1 MRDQSL
7 RAHVANL
14 EQQGELIRIT
24 EETDPHE
31 NVSAIGWKA
40 YDRLGKSTLFTNL
53 ENFPDWTVVSQV
65 ITDRKKWSIALD
77 ISEDDFI
84 PTLVK
89 RIKHQIKPV
98 EVGADQAPVKE
109 VVLRGEDADLTK
121 IPALW
126 HAERDP
132 GPYIA
137 SGMAVI
143 KDPDTGIRNMSIHRQ
158 QIQGPDQTGFL
169 ICPRHALRIYQKYQ
183 QQNKPMP
190 VAMVIGAHPAIYYA
204 SGFTSSYG
212 LDELEI
218 AGSLLNDPVRLVKC
232 ETIDIEVPAEAEL
245 VIEGEV
251 LPEGMVEEG
260 PFGEATGTY
269 AMEGSTEIF
278 KVKAITHRKNPMF
291 YAMQCGAPMTDT
303 QSITGTCIETV
314 VTDHLRN
321 VEGGLDLLDVRCLG
335 ISGLMAIVLKLRQRV
350 EGQAKTALMAA
361 LSSPYLHPKIAI
373 AVDDDIDAS
382 DLRQIFWS
390 LTTRVH
396 GSRDVVNVPNTRIW
410 SLDNVSDIVPGMS
423 AMYRIGTKVI
433 IDGTKPAVTQET
445 ERGRFA
451 PAMPFGFEDINL
463 DTFLP

>member
-14 EQQGELIRIT
+14 EQQGELIRISK
-24 EETDPHE
+24 ETDPRE

-53 ENFPDWTVVSQV
+53 KSFPDWTVVNQV

-77 ISEDDFI
+77 ISEDVFI

-89 RIKHQIKPV
+89 RIKHQIKPL
-98 EVGADQAPVKE
+98 EVGADEAPVKE
-109 VVLRGEDADLTK
+109 VILKGEDADLTK
-121 IPALW
+121 IPARW

-245 VIEGEV
+245 IIEGEV

-321 VEGGLDLLDVRCLG
+321 VEGGLDLIDVRCLG
-335 ISGLMAIVLKLRQRV
+335 ISGLMAIVLKLRPRV

-396 GSRDVVNVPNTRIW
+396 GSRDVVKVPNTRIW

-433 IDGTKPAVTQET
+433 IDATKPAVTQET

>member
-24 EETDPHE
+24 KEADPHE

-53 ENFPDWTVVSQV
+53 KGFPGWEVVNQV
-65 ITDRKKWSIALD
+65 ITDRKKWSIALG
-77 ISEDDFI
+77 ISEDEFI
-84 PTLVK
+84 PTLVE
-89 RIKHQIKPV
+89 RIKRQIEPV
-98 EVGADQAPVKE
+98 EVSTDKAPVKE
-109 VVLRGEDADLTK
+109 VILTGKDADLTK

-137 SGMAVI
+137 SGMAII
-143 KDPDTGIRNMSIHRQ
+143 KDPETGIRNMSIHRQ

-169 ICPRHALRIYQKYQ
+169 ICPRHALRIYQNYQ
-183 QQNKPMP
+183 QRNEPMP

-218 AGSLLNDPVRLVKC
+218 AGSLLDDPVRLVKC

-314 VTDHLRN
+314 VTDHLKN

-335 ISGLMAIVLKLRQRV
+335 ISGLMAIVLKLRPRV

-390 LTTRVH
+390 MTTRVH
-396 GSRDVVNVPNTRIW
+396 GSRDVVKVPNTRIW

-433 IDGTKPAVTQET
+433 IDATKPAVTQQA
-445 ERGRFA
+445 ERERFT
-451 PAMPFGFEDINL
+451 PAMPFGYDDVDL
-463 DTFLP
+463 ADFLT

>member
-24 EETDPHE
+24 KEADPHE

-53 ENFPDWTVVSQV
+53 KGFPGWEVVNQV
-65 ITDRKKWSIALD
+65 ITDRKKWSIALG

-84 PTLVK
+84 PTLVE
-89 RIKHQIKPV
+89 RIKRQIEPV
-98 EVGADQAPVKE
+98 EVGADKAPVKE
-109 VVLRGEDADLTK
+109 VILKGKDADLTK

-132 GPYIA
+132 SPYIA
-137 SGMAVI
+137 SGMAII

-183 QQNKPMP
+183 QRNEPMP
-190 VAMVIGAHPAIYYA
+190 VAMVVGAHPAIYYA

-218 AGSLLNDPVRLVKC
+218 AGSLLDDPVRLVKC
-232 ETIDIEVPAEAEL
+232 ETVDIEVPAEAEL

-278 KVKAITHRKNPMF
+278 RVKAITHRKDPMF

-314 VTDHLRN
+314 VTDHLKN

-335 ISGLMAIVLKLRQRV
+335 ISGLMAIVLKLRPRV

-373 AVDDDIDAS
+373 AVDDDIDAA
-382 DLRQIFWS
+382 DLRQVFWS

-396 GSRDVVNVPNTRIW
+396 GSRDVVKVPNTRIW

-423 AMYRIGTKVI
+423 AMYRIGTKLI
-433 IDGTKPAVTQET
+433 IDATKPAVTQE
-445 ERGRFA
+445 EARQRFT
-451 PAMPFGFEDINL
+451 PAMPFGYDDVDLEA
-463 DTFLP
+463 FLP

>member
-7 RAHVANL
+7 RGHIANL

-24 EETDPHE
+24 KEADPHE
-31 NVSAIGWKA
+31 NVAAIGWKA
-40 YDRLGKSTLFTNL
+40 YDRLGKATLFNNL
-53 ENFPDWTVVSQV
+53 KGFPGWQLVNQV
-65 ITDRKKWSIALD
+65 ITDRRKWSIALGVA
-77 ISEDDFI
+77 EDDLI
-84 PTLVK
+84 ATLVD
-89 RIKHQIKPV
+89 RIKRPVRPV
-98 EVGADQAPVKE
+98 EVSAASAPVKE
-109 VVLRGEDADLTK
+109 VILLGADADLTK
-121 IPALW
+121 IPAMW
-126 HAERDP
+126 HAEFDP

-137 SGMAVI
+137 SGMAII

-158 QIQGPDQTGFL
+158 QIMGPDRTGFL
-169 ICPRHALRIYQKYQ
+169 ICPRHALRIYEKYQ
-183 QQNKPMP
+183 ARNEPMP
-190 VAMVIGAHPAIYYA
+190 VAMVVGAHPAIYYA

-218 AGSLLNDPVRLVKC
+218 AGSLIEDPIRLVKC
-232 ETIDIEVPAEAEL
+232 ETIDIEVPAEAEM
-245 VIEGEV
+245 VIEGEI

-278 KVKAITHRKNPMF
+278 RVKAITHRRNPIF

-314 VTDHLRN
+314 VTDHLKN
-321 VEGGLDLLDVRCLG
+321 VEGGLDLLDVRLLG
-335 ISGLMAIVLKLRQRV
+335 ISGLMAIVIKLRPRV

-361 LSSPYLHPKIAI
+361 LSSPYLHPKLAI

-390 LTTRVH
+390 MTTRVH
-396 GSRDVVNVPNTRIW
+396 ASRDVIKVPNTRIW

-423 AMYRIGTKVI
+423 AMYRIGTKLI
-433 IDGTKPAVTQET
+433 IDATKPAVSQVA
-445 ERGRFA
+445 ERARFSR
-451 PAMPFGFEDINL
+451 AMPHGFDDVELAD
-463 DTFLP
+463 FLP